1 MDISEFLL
9 FVFINAAYCICARS
23 ERDSAAGMTRISESA
38 VAFGEKLPARAS
50 RNRQNA
56 RLIYMLKTEFFFSF
70 KAIQ

>member
-9 FVFINAAYCICARS
+9 FVFINAAYCI
-23 ERDSAAGMTRISESA
+23 SESA
-38 VAFGEKLPARAS
+38 VAFGEKLSTRAS

-56 RLIYMLKTEFFFSF
+56 RLMYMLKTEFFFSF

>member
-23 ERDSAAGMTRISESA
+23 ERDSA

-56 RLIYMLKTEFFFSF
+56 RLMYMLKTEFFFSF